1 MKAFTIRCNPP
12 RSTAQ
17 SSKRVGVK
25 KNGIP
30 FSYTTAK
37 GKQQE
42 ADFASLLMPYVPEE
56 PLEGPLALTII
67 YKFPFLKSEKRAVK
81 DKGWTWHFTKPDA
94 DNLVK
99 MFQDCMGKLLFY
111 NSDAQVVDLQIQK
124 IRSQNAG
131 IYIWLREVEDEAI
144 RD

>member
-1 MKAFTIRCNPP
+1 MKAFFIKCNPP

-25 KNGIP
+25 KDGTP
-30 FSYTTAK
+30 FSYTSAK
-37 GKQQE
+37 GKKQQTE
-42 ADFASLLMPYVPEE
+42 FEGLLKPFVPEK

-111 NSDAQVVDLQIQK
+111 KSDAQVVQLEIQK
-124 IRSQNAG
+124 IRCRIPG
-131 IYIWLREVEDEAI
+131 IYVYLEELS
-144 RD
+144 